1 MNSFLKEIEPS
12 EAKKWQDAG
21 EVVLIDVR
29 ELMEY
34 NEEHIAKAHLFP
46 TSTFKSDL
54 IPDPAGKKLLF
65 YCHLGRRSAS
75 AAIKWGEYAG
85 AHEVFSLKGGI
96 AAWKNCGFPVVT
108 DTAISRK
115 IERQAYSLSGFLVLL
130 GIILAL
136 YASMWFLLIPVAIA
150 ILLIISGILGHSLL
164 SFLLSMLPWNR

>member
-1 MNSFLKEIEPS
+1 MNPFLKEIEPV

-46 TSTFKSDL
+46 ISTFKPDL

-65 YCHLGRRSAS
+65 YCHLGRRSAN
-75 AAIKWGEYAG
+75 AAVKWGEYAA
-85 AHEVFSLKGGI
+85 AHEVYSLKGGI
-96 AAWKNCGFPVVT
+96 VAWKKSGLPIVI
-108 DTAISRK
+108 DSAISNR

-130 GIILAL
+130 GVILAFFI
-136 YASMWFLLIPVAIA
+136 SEWFLILPVAIA